1 MIALIVLAVVELI
14 VIIMLV
20 NKNSKLHLENEL
32 TKDEAEFSN
41 ATVRRAYNSLATYLR
56 TRKSKLSLES
66 KVYVLDGWYS
76 ILLGLPKEVESFV
89 VIQPESL
96 DMKNDTTSLTTHK
109 KAVIE
114 ALEKLADL
122 DNLEFSD
129 YKLFAVISYH
139 LMFLIYN

>member
-1 MIALIVLAVVELI
+1 MIALIILAALELI
-14 VIIMLV
+14 VIITLV
-20 NKNSKLHLENEL
+20 NKNSKLHLEN
-32 TKDEAEFSN
+32 TIIQDAAEFSN
-41 ATVRRAYNSLATYLR
+41 VSVQRAYSSLATFLK

-89 VIQPESL
+89 VIQPDSL
-96 DMKNDTTSLTTHK
+96 DFKNDTMSLTEHK

-122 DNLEFSD
+122 DHLEFSD
-129 YKLFAVISYH
+129 YKLFATVSYH
-139 LMFLIYN
+139 LMFLCL

>member
-1 MIALIVLAVVELI
+1 MIALIILAVVELI

-20 NKNSKLHLENEL
+20 NKNSKLHLDNQL
-32 TKDEAEFSN
+32 TKAEAEFSN
-41 ATVRRAYNSLATYLR
+41 ATVRRAYNSLANYLR

-89 VIQPESL
+89 VIQPDSL
-96 DMKNDTTSLTTHK
+96 DLKNDTASLTVHK

-114 ALEKLADL
+114 ALERLADL
-122 DNLEFSD
+122 DSLEYSD
-129 YKLFAVISYH
+129 YKLFATISYH